1 MQSVSHSTISFEQSN
16 QFSKIILDYV
26 NNSVNLT
33 DFYNLKPEIAS
44 YKTMMEQ
51 KNYNNSFRPILVD
64 ELNKQYV
71 AANIKLNKSPLVEGN
86 IVSLLNPNTYTVTT
100 GHQLCLYTG
109 PLYFI
114 YKILSTIKWCEE
126 LRLAYPDKN
135 FVPVFWMAS
144 EDHDFEEVNH
154 LFING
159 TKHTW
164 DIDSKQQPVG
174 RLSLDNF
181 GKFADQI
188 IGLATNDF
196 AKNQLEEWN
205 NCYTTSANLSEAT
218 RKLAHLLFADKGLV
232 VLDADTKGLKNL
244 FIPIIKKD
252 VIEQSNFSVLTETN
266 NQLRKKYK
274 TQVNGREIN
283 FFYLSDEG
291 RKLIKRD
298 GENYL
303 VEGTSL
309 SFTTQEIE
317 ADININ
323 PDKYSPNV
331 IMRPVYQELILPNL
345 SYIGGPGEI
354 AYWLQLKSVFENNNI
369 TFPILTLRSFVL
381 LMNERHKNQLERIGL
396 NAADLFKDNIT
407 VERKLVALNQDGG
420 QVKLIDEIA
429 NNMQQL
435 IDIAMKTD
443 NKIGSELITCKTDW
457 LHKLEH
463 QQRILDKKQREKIA
477 HQYAKYTSIK
487 DDYFSS
493 GTMQERISNVLSYG
507 ITESTSNII
516 NMVNSRISLS
526 QKELNLIIKQG

>member
-1 MQSVSHSTISFEQSN
+1 MQNVSHSTISFEQSN

-26 NNSVNLT
+26 NNSVELT

-44 YKTMMEQ
+44 YKTMIEQ

-71 AANIKLNKSPLVEGN
+71 TANIKLNKSPLVEGN
-86 IVSLLNPNTYTVTT
+86 IASLLNPNTYTVTT
-100 GHQLCLYTG
+100 GHQLCLFTG

-126 LRLAYPDKN
+126 LKLTYPDNN

-174 RLSLDNF
+174 RLSLSNF
-181 GKFADQI
+181 DKFAEQI
-188 IGLATNDF
+188 ISLATNDF
-196 AKNQLEEWN
+196 AKKQLKEWN
-205 NCYTTSANLSEAT
+205 NCYTTSSNLSEAT

-252 VIEQSNFSVLTETN
+252 VIDQSNFSVLTETN
-266 NQLRKKYK
+266 SQLRKKYK

-283 FFYLSDEG
+283 FFYLSDHG
-291 RKLIKRD
+291 RKLIKKN
-298 GENYL
+298 GEKYL
-303 VEGTSL
+303 VEDTSI

-354 AYWLQLKSVFENNNI
+354 AYWMQLKSVFDNNNI

-381 LMNERHKNQLERIGL
+381 LMNEQHNNQLERIGL
-396 NAADLFKDNIT
+396 NAGDLFKDNIT
-407 VERKLVALNQDGG
+407 IERKLVTLNQDGG
-420 QVKLIDEIA
+420 QVKHIDDFVK
-429 NNMQQL
+429 NMQQL

-443 NKIGSELITCKTDW
+443 NKIGSELITYKTDW
-457 LHKLEH
+457 HHKLEH
-463 QQRILDKKQREKIA
+463 QLRILDKKQREKIA
-477 HQYAKYTSIK
+477 KEYHKYSFIK
-487 DDYFSS
+487 DSYFSS
-493 GTMQERISNVLSYG
+493 GTMQERVSNVLSYG
-507 ITESTSNII
+507 ITESISDLI
-516 NMVNSRISLS
+516 NMVYNHISLS
-526 QKELNLIIKQG
+526 QNDINLIVKQG